1 MSKLVRKP
9 RRAWLLGLT
18 MDDEK
23 LSKAIDSTADVLM
36 LDLEDGV
43 TPSNKVEARN
53 KIADLVKNKAA
64 LGKREVF
71 VRVNPYFTAWGYDD
85 IVAVSKLDVDGIV
98 YPMVRSAEEVRQVV
112 RTVEANESKAAVGI
126 ILETSQA
133 FMNLNEIAQ
142 VRGLSILM
150 HGPGDLSVETGIAID
165 DERQRFAVSS
175 TQVVLAAKAYGLQP
189 TDGMHMNGWRDP
201 EAVKRYVEA
210 AINQGF
216 EGMTTFYKPHIPI
229 IKAAFLPSPAETEK
243 AKVIVAEFEKGQMEG
258 KPAIVVDGAA
268 ITIHQYWKAQNIVA
282 SATNV

>member
-1 MSKLVRKP
+1 MQGKIRKA

-18 MDDEK
+18 MDDDK
-23 LSKAIDSTADVLM
+23 LSKAVDSTADVLM

-43 TPSNKVEARN
+43 TPTNKVAARN
-53 KIADLVKNKAA
+53 KIDQLVKNRAA
-64 LGKREVF
+64 LGKREIF

-85 IVAVSKLDVDGIV
+85 IVAAAQLDIDGIV

-112 RTVEANESKAAVGI
+112 RTIESNGSKADLAI

-142 VRGLSILM
+142 VQGLSVLM

-165 DERQRFAVSS
+165 DERRRFAVTS

-201 EAVKRYVEA
+201 EAVRRYVEGA
-210 AINQGF
+210 LSQGF

-229 IKAAFLPSPAETEK
+229 IQQAFAPSAEETAK
-243 AKVIVAEFEKGQMEG
+243 AKIIVAEFEKGRKEG
-258 KPAIVVDGAA
+258 KPAVIVDGAA
-268 ITIHQYWKAQNIVA
+268 ITVHQYWKAQNVLVNA
-282 SATNV
+282 GVQ